1 LSGYNFCSLHFI
13 FLTSFFKN
21 IFMVR
26 VIVLAFIG
34 VSFLCGNTAAQRV
47 NTDSL
52 KLISKISDDQ
62 LKLGKLQN
70 TVGQK
75 TQHKTDDSLVAQE
88 SADKNSTAASR
99 LSNDPQNKQSA
110 KEADNAAGTA
120 KSNSK
125 KARKAAADLDKVH
138 KEIADLQGKIASEQA
153 QLSRFT
159 GTTNMPAVQTT
170 TVQQDTTQRR

>member
-1 LSGYNFCSLHFI
+1 
-13 FLTSFFKN
+13 
-21 IFMVR
+21 MVR
-26 VIVLAFIG
+26 VIFLACIG
-34 VSFLCGNTAAQRV
+34 VSFFCFSTTAQKV
-47 NTDSL
+47 NLDSL

-70 TVGQK
+70 TVDQK

-125 KARKAAADLDKVH
+125 KARKAATDLDKLH

-153 QLSRFT
+153 QLSRYT
-159 GTTNMPAVQTT
+159 GNTTMPAVQT